1 MEEKFF
7 YENDVRVTRTA
18 VKAVR
23 WLILVFPM
31 LILLSFIGIFQ
42 SKISDLLF
50 LTFVAVIVTMG
61 PTVAYKLNAPIGAMK
76 YVTTIALGMLVAMMA
91 TNATVGIYM
100 TYALAM
106 VFSIFYYDRKFTA
119 RIAIISYFLLV
130 GSLYFRSLNIQ
141 QIEFDSNFE
150 WFVSRSLGFLL
161 EAIVMSIICIKIAD
175 ISHNMLVKFADT
187 QQTADLVEQC
197 QKAS

>member
-61 PTVAYKLNAPIGAMK
+61 PTVAYKLNAPI
-76 YVTTIALGMLVAMMA
+76 
-91 TNATVGIYM
+91 
-100 TYALAM
+100 
-106 VFSIFYYDRKFTA
+106 
-119 RIAIISYFLLV
+119 
-130 GSLYFRSLNIQ
+130 
-141 QIEFDSNFE
+141 
-150 WFVSRSLGFLL
+150 
-161 EAIVMSIICIKIAD
+161 
-175 ISHNMLVKFADT
+175 
-187 QQTADLVEQC
+187 
-197 QKAS
+197 